1 MTGVRVPLVLSICG
15 HAALLAALAWLTAR
29 PLLLPTTVQPR
40 AVTVVFAAP
49 PAPTVAPTP
58 PPPAPPPPVP
68 APPPPPPPPVAEIRP
83 PPPPPLPKP
92 VIERRPVHVVRRREE
107 PPPLPAPTPPPEV
120 APRPPQPSPPTQVAA
135 LPPPR
140 PAPAPAAISA
150 AWRAELGAWLQSHKS
165 YPESARDRGEEG
177 EAVLRFRVD
186 RSGRVLDYAVVR
198 SSGYPDLDASIKTM
212 MQGAT
217 LPAFP
222 DTMPQ
227 PQVQVSVAIRFAL
240 R

>member
-1 MTGVRVPLVLSICG
+1 MTGVRVPLALSVFG
-15 HAALLAALAWLTAR
+15 HAAVLAAFAWLTAR
-29 PLLLPTTVQPR
+29 PLLLPATVPPR
-40 AVTVVFAAP
+40 AVAVVFAAP
-49 PAPTVAPTP
+49 PAPAIVPTP
-58 PPPAPPPPVP
+58 PSPAPPPVP

-83 PPPPPLPKP
+83 PPPPPRPKP
-92 VIERRPVHVVRRREE
+92 VVERRPVRVVARRREE
-107 PPPLPAPTPPPEV
+107 PPPPPAPTP
-120 APRPPQPSPPTQVAA
+120 APQPPAPAPPTQVAA

-140 PAPAPAAISA
+140 PALPAPAAISA
-150 AWRAELGAWLQSHKS
+150 AWRAELGAWLQNHKS
-165 YPESARDRGEEG
+165 YPEIARQRGEEG

-186 RSGRVLDYAVVR
+186 RAGRVLDYAVVR
-198 SSGYPDLDASIKTM
+198 STGYPDLDTAIKAM

-222 DTMPQ
+222 EDMPQ